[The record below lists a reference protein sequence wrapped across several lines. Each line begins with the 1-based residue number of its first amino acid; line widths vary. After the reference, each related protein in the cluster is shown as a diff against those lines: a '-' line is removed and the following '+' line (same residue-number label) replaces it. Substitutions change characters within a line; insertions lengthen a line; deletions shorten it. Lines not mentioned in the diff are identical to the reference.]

1 ASHDVAGGRHTGGN
15 SGGAGQRGPPG
26 RAGPPPRR
34 RGGGGALRRGGGG
47 GPARAWAGRAPARSN
62 GSVCSRIPVA
72 ARTALAT
79 AGAIGGV
86 PGSPTPE
93 GGFVEGTM
101 CTSIARGMSL
111 MRSTWY
117 WWKLV

>member
-1 ASHDVAGGRHTGGN
+1 MALERPHGS
-15 SGGAGQRGPPG
+15 SGAAPAFGAFRPW
-26 RAGPPPRR
+26 RC
-34 RGGGGALRRGGGG
+34 ALRLE
-47 GPARAWAGRAPARSN
+47 SN
-62 GSVCSRIPVA
+62 GSVRRRIPVA

-93 GGFVEGTM
+93 GGLLEGTM
-101 CTSIARGMSL
+101 CTSTCRGMSL

-117 WWKLV
+117 W